1 LKSNREPTNA
11 KLTQIENFERKM
23 EYYYIFLDH
32 IKIWLLNYYISINY
46 IEVWVEFFFKKFI
59 TLSFMWQIMS
69 FVATIYTTN
78 VKMMIGHL

>member
-1 LKSNREPTNA
+1 
-11 KLTQIENFERKM
+11 M

-32 IKIWLLNYYISINY
+32 IKIWLLNYYISLNH
-46 IEVWVEFFFKKFI
+46 IEVWVENSIFKI

-69 FVATIYTTN
+69 FVAIIYTTN